1 MSEDINNK
9 KATEIYY
16 PDADGPV
23 KWSDDLPSDGRRT
36 LGEWLNKSTET
47 NIEPVPTNTGEATTT
62 IDTSHHPYIDPAD
75 IKTVYS
81 DEPDSVDIKTGVVT
95 YGSGGTASKLLLG
108 DELEGGAT
116 LAPSAGTYLA
126 PSVGSTGT
134 TLGKTSD
141 VLTRNRFSPGQSF
154 KVTDAWANTQKLDGS
169 GKSTKGASSFGAYNK
184 DFDGLAMG
192 ELQDVAEQLLLNAV
206 GDHKSGFGD
215 KAGATINQGKGGFPF
230 TTQLGVSRDSFD
242 ADQDFR
248 PANAIQAARGGG
260 RTAVDNING
269 AMPKNTA
276 EEDLDEN
283 KSYKRT
289 SFGVLNNHLEPF
301 APALPT
307 SMILLAAV
315 AAITAIIASI
325 VLALIIDV
333 LGAVVSLI
341 SGNGLGG
348 GMSPDPTYQI
358 FGDSNDPSKMPMGA
372 AFGSNDHADSGLWA
386 SIYRLFNLPP
396 LEAEYDNFFY
406 FTAAATVG
414 SLEFFIGN
422 ALSGSFMMPQIL
434 TNSAGYYVVV
444 VRNALRDMEQISDA
458 ASDMGGGGAIG
469 AIEGFFGLIDAF
481 TSSSTFRFVTTM
493 IQIGDRIM
501 TGPSLKPARSN
512 NGRVIPSILR
522 EDVDGVVLITDLG
535 QTIRAKSGN
544 RRLSYAFSVLPQVYI
559 RPNETYAYHS
569 LTPVNPEMVLDHLT
583 LLPDADFGLG
593 FYAAQSLQ
601 STDVIISKGIAIAN
615 GDKSEQFWNRLS
627 YVENGRIPTVFRQEM
642 ENELD
647 AYYMP
652 FYFHD
657 LRTNE
662 ILPLPCF
669 VSNISD
675 SFSPKYSES
684 TSFGRMDPVLI
695 YGGTTR
701 KIGFS
706 FYMVA
711 TSPEDYS
718 ALYYGINKLV
728 SLVYPQWGGGTEMTN
743 AAGETFQIPY
753 SYVQTASPLI
763 RLRLGELFA
772 SNRTPETVRRLFG
785 ANLPSFKIP
794 SAQEEGTPLQPD
806 IDVTPPG
813 ASLITKTQFE
823 TIVAAGQVGGINPD
837 TSTLILATQIAN
849 QGGECLLY
857 NSCGASTPGGIAAG
871 GSSLTGGA
879 INSELQSILL
889 PTGTTIRMPTEI
901 TIPAVKWTGFSY
913 KKSRWA
919 SRGSRTFVSAR
930 PAKIINYYM
939 RGAPRTA
946 PGEYPLGGYLRNKLY
961 YVVELIV
968 ATDHSDKDWKY
979 LIVPIE
985 SVSWPATVTRPY
997 QVLPNPIPIPPIPG
1011 APPPV
1016 PAHTD
1021 YQFFEKNVI
1030 VKAMEESGGA
1040 GIAGAITSLDFDW
1053 NEAPWETDAD
1063 LGRAPKYVK
1072 VTLSFSP
1079 IHDEPLGLN
1088 PDGSLRAAAYPVGD
1102 VIKSVMGERFGLP
1115 GRLPRSGRVNAVN
1128 EARQIIADAGLPN
1141 SPAPPDPDAAG

>member
-1 MSEDINNK
+1 MSEEINNK

-16 PDADGPV
+16 PDANGAV
-23 KWSDDLPSDGRRT
+23 KWSDDIPIDGRRT
-36 LGEWLNKSTET
+36 LGDWLNKLTET
-47 NIEPVPTNTGEATTT
+47 NIQPVPRGRSDATTD
-62 IDTSHHPYIDPAD
+62 IDTAQHPYADPSS
-75 IKTVYS
+75 IKTIYS
-81 DEPDSVDIKTGVVT
+81 ETDAGVDIKTGVVT
-95 YGSGGTASKLLLG
+95 YGPGGTASKLLLG

-169 GKSTKGASSFGAYNK
+169 GKSTSVASSFGIYNK
-184 DFDGLAMG
+184 DFSGLAMN

-206 GDHKSGFGD
+206 GDHKSNFGD
-215 KAGATINQGKGGFPF
+215 KDSATLNQGSGGFPF

-269 AMPKNTA
+269 AMPKNA
-276 EEDLDEN
+276 PEEDLDGN

-358 FGDSNDPSKMPMGA
+358 YGDSNDPSKLSMGA
-372 AFGSNDHADSGLWA
+372 AFGSNDHGDSGLWA

-396 LEAEYDNFFY
+396 LEAEYGSFFY
-406 FTAAATVG
+406 FSAAATIG

-434 TNSAGYYVVV
+434 TNSAGYYVIV

-458 ASDMGGGGAIG
+458 ANDMSRGVG

-481 TSSSTFRFVTTM
+481 TSSATFKFMTTM

-501 TGPSLKPARSN
+501 TGPSLSPNRRN
-512 NGRVIPSILR
+512 DGRVIPANDPTGPTI
-522 EDVDGVVLITDLG
+522 ITDLG
-535 QTIRAKSGN
+535 QTIRMKTGN
-544 RRLSYAFSVLPQVYI
+544 RKLSYAFSVLPQIYL
-559 RPNETYAYHS
+559 RPNETFAYHTLVPIPANADDPFS
-569 LTPVNPEMVLDHLT
+569 ALTSAPEAIGLAPFAASPVQN
-583 LLPDADFGLG
+583 
-593 FYAAQSLQ
+593 
-601 STDVIISKGIAIAN
+601 TDVIISKGLSFG
-615 GDKSEQFWNRLS
+615 GDDGTEQFWNRLS
-627 YVENGRIPTVFRQEM
+627 YVADGRIPTRFRQEL
-642 ENELD
+642 ERELN

-662 ILPLPCF
+662 IIPLPAF
-669 VSNISD
+669 VSNVSD

-684 TSFGRMDPVLI
+684 TSFGRMDAVQI

-706 FYMVA
+706 FYMVS

-728 SLVYPQWGGGTEMTN
+728 SLVYPQWGGGQEITN
-743 AAGETFQIPY
+743 AAGQTFQIPY

-794 SAQEEGTPLQPD
+794 DPAKEDTPESPD
-806 IDVTPPG
+806 IEFADPGSTPFSK
-813 ASLITKTQFE
+813 AHFDLIVE
-823 TIVAAGQVGGINPD
+823 AGNDCQVNPE
-837 TSTLILATQIAN
+837 TSTFILATQIAN
-849 QGGECLLY
+849 
-857 NSCGASTPGGIAAG
+857 
-871 GSSLTGGA
+871 GGA
-879 INSELQSILL
+879 EAMFYNGAGATIHAADPPSGGALNQTGAPILL
-889 PTGTTIRMPTEI
+889 PTGTTIRLPTGI
-901 TIPAVKWTGFSY
+901 KLLAAKWNAISY
-913 KKSRWA
+913 KKSRLGGNGA
-919 SRGSRTFVSAR
+919 RKLENAR

-939 RGAPRTA
+939 RGSPKIAS
-946 PGEYPLGGYLRNKLY
+946 GDYPQGGFLKNDLY
-961 YVVELIV
+961 YVAEWINPLPDNS
-968 ATDHSDKDWKY
+968 DHWPY
-979 LIVPIE
+979 ILVPIG
-985 SVSWPATVTRPY
+985 SVSWPLGAEFTSGV
-997 QVLPNPIPIPPIPG
+997 QQLPNPIPLPPIPG
-1011 APPPV
+1011 MPPPAA
-1016 PAHTD
+1016 AHTD
-1021 YQFFEKNVI
+1021 YQFFENNVI

-1040 GIAGAITSLDFDW
+1040 GLAGVITSLDFDW

-1063 LGRAPKYVK
+1063 LGRAPQYVK

-1088 PDGSLRAAAYPVGD
+1088 PDGSMRAAAYPVGD
-1102 VIKSVMGERFGLP
+1102 VVSSVMGERFGLP
-1115 GRLPRSGRVNAVN
+1115 GRVLGSDKDTKINA
-1128 EARQIIADAGLPN
+1128 ARQIIADAGLPP
-1141 SPAPPDPDAAG
+1141 SPSERTADDV

>member
-1 MSEDINNK
+1 MADEEINNK

-16 PDADGPV
+16 PDADGSV
-23 KWSDDLPSDGRRT
+23 KWSDDLPSDGRKT
-36 LGEWLNKSTET
+36 LGEWLNKLTET
-47 NIEPVPTNTGEATTT
+47 NIEPVPPASADATMD
-62 IDTSHHPYIDPAD
+62 IDNSQHPYVDPSS

-81 DEPDSVDIKTGVVT
+81 ETAAGVDIKTDVVKL
-95 YGSGGTASKLLLG
+95 GPDGNALKLLH
-108 DELEGGAT
+108 DVTPTAAT
-116 LAPSAGTYLA
+116 EGTYLD
-126 PSVGSTGT
+126 PTTQGTGT
-134 TLGKTSD
+134 TLGRTSE
-141 VLTRNRFSPGQSF
+141 VLTKNRFSPGTSF
-154 KVTDAWANTQKLDGS
+154 KSTDAWANTQKLDGS
-169 GKSTKGASSFGAYNK
+169 GHATSNASSFGVYDKKFSA
-184 DFDGLAMG
+184 LAMT

-206 GDHKSGFGD
+206 GDKSSPFGD
-215 KAGATINQGKGGFPF
+215 KDAATFDTGAGGILG
-230 TTQLGVSRDSFD
+230 TQLGISRDSYS
-242 ADQDFR
+242 ADTDFR
-248 PANAIQAARGGG
+248 PAHAIQAARGSG
-260 RTAVDNING
+260 RTATDNVNG
-269 AMPKNTA
+269 SMPKNA
-276 EEDLDEN
+276 PEEDLSEN
-283 KSYKRT
+283 KDYKRT

-348 GMSPDPTYQI
+348 GMSPDATYQI
-358 FGDSNDPSKMPMGA
+358 FGDSNDPSKLSMGA
-372 AFGSNDHADSGLWA
+372 AFGSNDHSDSGLWA

-396 LEAEYDNFFY
+396 LEAEYDSFFY
-406 FTAAATVG
+406 FTAAATIG

-422 ALSGSFMMPQIL
+422 SLSGSFMMPQIL

-458 ASDMGGGGAIG
+458 ASDMGGGGVTG

-481 TSSSTFRFVTTM
+481 TSSATFKFMTTM

-501 TGPSLKPARSN
+501 TGPSLKPSRDN
-512 NGRVIPSILR
+512 NGRVIDGVLR
-522 EDVDGVVLITDLG
+522 ENQSSPTIITDLG
-535 QTIRAKSGN
+535 KTIRMKSGN
-544 RRLSYAFSVLPQVYI
+544 RKLSYAFSVLPQIYL
-559 RPNETYAYHS
+559 RPTETFAYHT
-569 LTPVNPEMVLDHLT
+569 LTPSG
-583 LLPDADFGLG
+583 DAKDPFMDSNDAEIAGV
-593 FYAAQSLQ
+593 AQFAKQGVQ
-601 STDVIISKGIAIAN
+601 STDVIISKGLAFGGGEKPPA
-615 GDKSEQFWNRLS
+615 FWNRLT
-627 YVENGRIPTVFRQEM
+627 YIENGRIPTRFRQEL

-662 ILPLPCF
+662 IIPLPAF
-669 VSNISD
+669 VSAISD

-684 TSFGRMDPVLI
+684 TSFGRMDAVQI

-706 FYMVA
+706 FYMVS

-728 SLVYPQWGGGTEMTN
+728 SLVYPQWGGGTEITN

-785 ANLPSFKIP
+785 ANMPSF
-794 SAQEEGTPLQPD
+794 SVPD
-806 IDVTPPG
+806 PNKSDEPAPP
-813 ASLITKTQFE
+813 TKTYAEPGTTPFFPAHFE
-823 TIVAAGQVGGINPD
+823 AIVSAGRSAAIDPTV
-837 TSTLILATQIAN
+837 STLILATQVAN
-849 QGGECLLY
+849 AGGEAVLY
-857 NSCGASTPGGIAAG
+857 NGCAPTCGGGEGDTAI
-871 GSSLTGGA
+871 SISGGA
-879 INSELQSILL
+879 QNLDGESILL
-889 PTGTTIRMPTEI
+889 PTGINVLLPVGI
-901 TIPAVKWTGFSY
+901 TLPAVEWNLASY
-913 KKSRWA
+913 KKSRWS
-919 SRGSRTFVSAR
+919 SRGSRTLSE
-930 PAKIINYYM
+930 PWSAKIINYYM

-946 PGEYPLGGYLRNKLY
+946 PGEPPKGGYLRNKLY
-961 YVVELIV
+961 YVVELNV
-968 ATDHSDKDWKY
+968 PVVPEAKWPY

-985 SVSWPATVTRPY
+985 SVSWPGRAAPLDPNP
-997 QVLPNPIPIPPIPG
+997 QILPNPIPIPPIPG
-1011 APPPV
+1011 APPPDAV
-1016 PAHTD
+1016 HTD
-1021 YQFFEKNVI
+1021 YQFFENNVI
-1030 VKAMEESGGA
+1030 VKTMEESGGA

-1053 NEAPWETDAD
+1053 NEAPWETSAA

-1102 VIKSVMGERFGLP
+1102 VIGSIMGERFGLP
-1115 GRLPRSGRVNAVN
+1115 GRLPRSGKLDAIKQ
-1128 EARQIIADAGLPN
+1128 ARQIIADAGLPPPPP
-1141 SPAPPDPDAAG
+1141 PAAAEDAEG